1 MGSYEHV
8 FACSLVFTKAFW
20 KDPKHTQRYLC
31 AVKGGAMD
39 DTGGK

>member
-8 FACSLVFTKAFW
+8 FACSFVFMKTFCKH
-20 KDPKHTQRYLC
+20 PKHTQRYLY